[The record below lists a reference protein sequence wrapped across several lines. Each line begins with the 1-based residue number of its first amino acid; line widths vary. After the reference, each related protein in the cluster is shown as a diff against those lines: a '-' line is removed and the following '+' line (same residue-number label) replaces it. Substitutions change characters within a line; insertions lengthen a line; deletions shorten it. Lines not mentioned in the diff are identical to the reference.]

1 MISVESEEPSIE
13 VEQVERSRSANP
25 GRWFFRWRLR
35 SKTELAM
42 RLVSVHVP
50 HGKFKAEECKFLPS
64 VKIAAKENFVLEV
77 AVKCDEPPETIIEN
91 AFLILLVDWRESQ
104 WRFFVRLQ
112 IRINQQGEPD
122 TKTESITAQRV
133 GFSGVFN

>member
-1 MISVESEEPSIE
+1 MDVVSEESSIG
-13 VEQVERSRSANP
+13 VEQVERSRIP
-25 GRWFFRWRLR
+25 DREGWLFRWLVRNQ
-35 SKTELAM
+35 TERAM
-42 RLVSVHVP
+42 RLVSVRVP
-50 HGKFKAEECKFLPS
+50 HGKFKAEESKFVPLVELAPKDS
-64 VKIAAKENFVLEV
+64 FLVEV
-77 AVKCDEPPETIIEN
+77 AVTCDEPPNTTVEN
-91 AFLILLVDWRESQ
+91 AFLILLVDWQESK

>member
-1 MISVESEEPSIE
+1 MDVVSEEPSIG
-13 VEQVERSRSANP
+13 VEQAERSRIP
-25 GRWFFRWRLR
+25 DREGWLFRWLVRNQIER
-35 SKTELAM
+35 AM
-42 RLVSVHVP
+42 RLVSVRVP
-50 HGKFKAEECKFLPS
+50 HGKFKAEESKFLAP
-64 VKIAAKENFVLEV
+64 VEIGAKNSFVLEV
-77 AVKCDEPPETIIEN
+77 AVTCEQPPETVIEN
-91 AFLILLVDWRESQ
+91 AFLILLVDWQESK